1 MAWPADYPALAYRYY
16 LSWRIAPRGL
26 YNARLYA
33 IVLFDLAIGHVDA
46 ESILDC
52 AGVAVP
58 AIR

>member
-1 MAWPADYPALAYRYY
+1 MGRAPDYPALAYRYY
-16 LSWRIAPRGL
+16 LSWGIAPRGL

-33 IVLFDLAIGHVDA
+33 VVLFDLAISHVDTK
-46 ESILDC
+46 SVIDR